1 MERIILISRNAFG
14 LAGVVLGLLSILTSL
29 VLYKAEQYVFSVFA
43 ITIATVLLFTKY
55 RLSYYNRIF
64 MWNIE
69 LIKPIKTIKSI
80 VLMSEP
86 TNFSIKTINKKIN
99 QTHPKTNSESIY
111 KKRDYVI
118 SIKTK
123 VNEIEVLTT
132 PDKNIAEALL
142 SKLKIIEYGIK

>member
-69 LIKPIKTIKSI
+69 LIKPFKTIKSI

-142 SKLKIIEYGIK
+142 SKLKIIENGIK